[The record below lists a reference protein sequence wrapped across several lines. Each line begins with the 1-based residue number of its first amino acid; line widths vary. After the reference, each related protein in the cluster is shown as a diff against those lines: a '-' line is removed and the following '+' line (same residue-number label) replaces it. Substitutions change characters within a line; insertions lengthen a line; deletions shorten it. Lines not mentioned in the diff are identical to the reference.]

1 MEQQRDTHAMKAAF
15 IEQTGDPDVIKIG
28 ELSEDKPARKQV
40 RIRVRAVSVNPIDTY
55 IRSGAVA
62 ADLPNRYIPGCDA
75 AGIIESVGEEVENFK
90 AGDRVWCTNQGL
102 QGRQGTSAELICV
115 DEDWCY
121 LLPEQISFEA
131 AAACALVGV
140 TAHLGL
146 FREARLQAGETVLCI
161 GGTGGVGSMVVQ
173 MAKAQGASVLAT
185 AGSEAKCQQLL
196 ALGADVAINY
206 RQDCIQTAVLDAT
219 SKGVDVFWETRREPD
234 FDEAVELLK
243 PRGRMVLMA
252 GRDARPVFPVGP
264 FYVKECSL
272 HGFVM
277 FKATAL
283 EIRTAAEEIVRWL
296 SAGKLKPNIAMTLP
310 LNEIAE
316 AHRQQ
321 ESATLHGQNNLNGK
335 IILTID

>member
-1 MEQQRDTHAMKAAF
+1 MKAAY
-15 IEQTGDPDVIKIG
+15 IEKTGAPEVIKID
-28 ELSEDKPARKQV
+28 EIEAKTPRDEQV
-40 RIRVRAVSVNPIDTY
+40 RIRVYAVSVNPIDTY

-62 ADLPNRYIPGCDA
+62 SEIQHRYILGCDA
-75 AGIIESVGEEVENFK
+75 SGIIESVGKGVQNFK

-102 QGRQGTSAELICV
+102 QGRQGTFAELICI

-121 LLPEQISFEA
+121 HLPDEVSFET
-131 AAACALVGV
+131 AAACALVGM

-146 FREARLQAGETVLCI
+146 FREARLQPGETVLCI

-173 MAKAQGASVLAT
+173 MAKACGASVIAT
-185 AGSEAKCQQLL
+185 AGTEEKHRRLL
-196 ALGADVAINY
+196 DLGADVAINY
-206 RQDCIQTAVLDAT
+206 NKSSIEASVLEAAPR
-219 SKGVDVFWETRREPD
+219 GVNVFWETRREPN
-234 FDEAVELLK
+234 FDQAIEILGE
-243 PRGRMVLMA
+243 RGRMVLMA

-283 EIRTAAEEIVRWL
+283 EMKTAAEEINRWM
-296 SAGKLKPNIAMTLP
+296 ANGKLKANISLQLP
-310 LNEIAE
+310 LTQVAE

-321 ESATLHGQNNLNGK
+321 EAATLHGEGSLCGK
-335 IILTID
+335 IVLTLGPEN

>member
-1 MEQQRDTHAMKAAF
+1 MKAAY
-15 IEQTGDPDVIKIG
+15 IENTGDPDVIRIAEIPPTSARAG
-28 ELSEDKPARKQV
+28 EV
-40 RIRVRAVSVNPIDTY
+40 RIRVQAVSVNPIDTY

-62 ADLPNRYIPGCDA
+62 SEIKDQYIIGCDA
-75 AGIIESVGEEVENFK
+75 AGIIESVGEGVQNFK
-90 AGDRVWCTNQGL
+90 TGDRVWCTNQGL

-121 LLPEQISFEA
+121 HLPEGVSFET
-131 AAACALVGV
+131 AAACALVGM

-173 MAKAQGASVLAT
+173 MAKGCGARVLAT
-185 AGSEAKCQQLL
+185 AGTEEKQRRLID
-196 ALGADVAINY
+196 LGADVAINY
-206 RQDCIQTAVLDAT
+206 NQTNIEDSVLQAAP
-219 SKGVDVFWETRREPD
+219 KGVNIFWETRREPD
-234 FDEAVELLK
+234 FDQAIQLLT

-277 FKATAL
+277 FKATPR
-283 EIRTAAEEIVRWL
+283 EMRTAAEEINRWMA
-296 SAGKLKPNIAMTLP
+296 SGKLQPNISLQLP
-310 LNEIAE
+310 LSQAAE

-321 ESATLHGQNNLNGK
+321 EAATLRNEGNLGGK
-335 IILTID
+335 IVLTLTNEN